1 MPATPMQV
9 YKAFMDSKLHAKF
22 TGDKAKISKK
32 VGGKFSAYGG
42 YIWGKNLVLQPGKK
56 IVQEWYAKDMPKG
69 HKTEITILL
78 KKAAKGTKLMF
89 THKNVP
95 DWDYK
100 DKVAGWKKFYWV
112 PMKKMFEKK

>member
-9 YKAFMDSKLHAKF
+9 YKIFMDSKLHAKF
-22 TGDKAKISKK
+22 TGGKAKISKK
-32 VGGKFSAYGG
+32 VGGKFSAYDGF
-42 YIWGKNLVLQPGKK
+42 IWGKNLVLQPGKK

-69 HKTEITILL
+69 HRTEITILL

-89 THKNVP
+89 THKGVP

-100 DKVAGWKKFYWV
+100 DKVEGWKKFYWE
-112 PMKKMFEKK
+112 PMKKMLGKK